1 MFSCIRERIKLLK
14 TSRTVFN
21 LKSCSV
27 LLPMWGL
34 KIAFPTLSSPR
45 LMKTSDE
52 CLSVRLEEIVLSIR
66 KGHRIFIVCP
76 SEPVIEMIV

>member
-1 MFSCIRERIKLLK
+1 MFSCIRERIKILK

-27 LLPMWGL
+27 LRMWEL

-66 KGHRIFIVCP
+66 KGHRIFIVCS